1 VQIIVLGASR
11 AGLALVRRLIAKEH
25 EVVLVDPEASTIV
38 EHMKLRVVFVDGVI
52 IDLDVLREAGIEM
65 ADAVCAVS
73 ENENQNLMA
82 SQIAREMFS
91 VKHVIT
97 RVFDTDDYRLFD
109 GGGFVTISSPELTVD
124 AFIRELGEEV
134 AEKKVGFCE
143 QNVLGHKINFSLIEP
158 AEDLIGGKIRD
169 LEDTDGRHVFGLIR
183 HEKLQLAVPGLRI
196 EKGDKLILATEKLK

>member
-1 VQIIVLGASR
+1 MQIIVLGASR

-25 EVVLVDPEASTIV
+25 EVVLVDPEASSIV
-38 EHMKLRVVFVDGVI
+38 EKLKMNVVYVDGVI
-52 IDLDVLREAGIEM
+52 IDLDVLREAGIDM
-65 ADAVCAVS
+65 ADALCAVS

-82 SQIAREMFS
+82 SQIAKEMFQ

-134 AEKKVGFCE
+134 TEKKIGFCE
-143 QNVLGHKINFSLIEP
+143 QNVLGHKINFNLIEP
-158 AEDLIGGKIRD
+158 PDDLVGSKIRE
-169 LEDTDGRHVFGLIR
+169 LEDTDGRHVFGVIR
-183 HEKLQLAVPGLRI
+183 HEHLVLAVPGMRI
-196 EKGDKLILATEKLK
+196 EKGDRLILATEKL

>member
-25 EVVLVDPEASTIV
+25 DVVLVDPEASSIV
-38 EHMKLRVVFVDGVI
+38 EKFKISVVYVDGVI
-52 IDLDVLREAGIEM
+52 IDLDVLREAGIDM
-65 ADAVCAVS
+65 ADAICAVS

-82 SQIAREMFS
+82 SQIAREMFH

-134 AEKKVGFCE
+134 IEKKVGFCE
-143 QNVLGHKINFSLIEP
+143 QNVLGHVIGFNLIEP
-158 AEDLIGGKIRD
+158 SEDLIGGKIRE
-169 LEDTDGRHVFGLIR
+169 LEDTDGRHVFGVIR
-183 HEKLQLAVPGLRI
+183 HDRLQLAVPGLRI

>member
-1 VQIIVLGASR
+1 MQIIVLGASR
-11 AGLALVRRLIAKEH
+11 AGLALVKRLIAKEH
-25 EVVLVDPEASTIV
+25 EVVLVDPEASSIV
-38 EHMKLRVVFVDGVI
+38 EMLKLKVVFVDGVI
-52 IDLDVLREAGIEM
+52 IDLDVLREAGVEI

-82 SQIAREMFS
+82 SQIAKEMFR

-124 AFIRELGEEV
+124 AFIRVLGEEV
-134 AEKKVGFCE
+134 TEKKVGFCE
-143 QNVLGHKINFSLIEP
+143 QNVLGHMISFNLIEP
-158 AEDLIGGKIRD
+158 SDDLIGSKIRE
-169 LEDTDGRHVFGLIR
+169 LEDTDGRHVFGVIR
-183 HEKLQLAVPGLRI
+183 HEHLQLAIPGMRI